1 MLSSVKILAG
11 CANFFFI
18 YARPATQFFRG
29 RGGLYRQVQV
39 GSTSARPKR
48 SGVKIRVIP
57 TGRDEAAL
65 WGMRLNRVLKASCLF
80 SFLWFLMQC
89 AALGASVV
97 ESPGEA
103 DGWEGFSPREE
114 LRPTFERLAS
124 GGPARRGSLII
135 RADAREGLDGHWAR
149 TFPVKGGHYYHFRAL
164 HRVTNV
170 PAHRRSVLARIIWRD
185 DQGQNVRRDE
195 TGATSYAPGELPVA
209 EPEYPVDRETGPAG
223 WTEVAD
229 TYRAPSKA
237 SRAIVELHLRWASRA
252 QVEWSEVSLTETNAP
267 PARKVRLATVHFRP
281 SGKKTAAENC
291 RLFAPFI
298 EEAAREHADLVV
310 LPETI
315 TVCGTGLSY
324 AEAAEPIPGPST
336 DYFARLARQHN
347 VYIVVG
353 LVERDGHLIY
363 NVAVLTG
370 PDGRVLGKYRKA
382 TLPRSEIEGGI
393 TPGEEY
399 PVFDTR
405 FGKLGLMVCYD
416 GFFPEV
422 ARQLSNRGAEV
433 IAFPVWGCNPLLVAA
448 RACENHV
455 YLVSSTY
462 TDASSNWMISA
473 IYDREGKVLA
483 QAKQWGT
490 VAVAEV
496 DLNQR
501 LYWSSLGDFKS
512 EIPRHQPVWPGEVE
526 SNPRASK

>member
-1 MLSSVKILAG
+1 LFGAVMRAESNDNRTDEGWKSAFPRDEI
-11 CANFFFI
+11 
-18 YARPATQFFRG
+18 RPAFEI
-29 RGGLYRQVQV
+29 
-39 GSTSARPKR
+39 KR
-48 SGVKIRVIP
+48 
-57 TGRDEAAL
+57 D
-65 WGMRLNRVLKASCLF
+65 
-80 SFLWFLMQC
+80 
-89 AALGASVV
+89 
-97 ESPGEA
+97 
-103 DGWEGFSPREE
+103 
-114 LRPTFERLAS
+114 
-124 GGPARRGSLII
+124 GGPAGYGSLII
-135 RADAREGLDGHWAR
+135 RADEREGLDGHW
-149 TFPVKGGHYYHFRAL
+149 TKSFPVTGSHYYHFRAL
-164 HRVTNV
+164 RRVTNV
-170 PAHRRSVLARIIWRD
+170 AAERRSVLARILWQD
-185 DQGQNVRRDE
+185 DRGQAVRRDQ
-195 TGATSYAPGELPVA
+195 TGATSYAPGEFPAA
-209 EPEYPVDRETGPAG
+209 EPEYPVDRGTDAAG

-252 QVEWSEVSLTETNAP
+252 QVEWSEVSLTETNAL
-267 PARKVRLATVHFRP
+267 PARPVRLAAVHFRP
-281 SGKKTAAENC
+281 SGKKTAADNC

-298 EEAAREHADLVV
+298 EEAVRQHADLVV
-310 LPETI
+310 LPETV

-336 DYFARLARQHN
+336 DYFAALARQHN
-347 VYIVVG
+347 VYLVVG
-353 LVERDGHLIY
+353 LVERDRHLIY

-399 PVFDTR
+399 PVFSTR
-405 FGKLGLMVCYD
+405 FGKVGLMVCYD

-496 DLNQR
+496 DLNER

-512 EIPRHQPVWPGEVE
+512 EIPRHRPVWPGETKPIAKE
-526 SNPRASK
+526 SK